1 MKLFNTLIAGG
12 LLTLSFLVIT
22 GATKAQIFQEKV
34 AENAVK
40 EWQNF
45 HNPPIVV
52 RAKADTEIRRDTGT
66 AERPLEYAQCN
77 IVNRYWR
84 SVQTPPRGDFCRLPQ
99 IADKNQGGW
108 DNYPWSAAFISFIMK
123 QSGAGD
129 QFKYSVRHATYIVD
143 AVRNRDNPNASFR
156 GYPAVKIKDYPIDP
170 IRPSVG
176 DLICAPR
183 GKNAGLTYPQIIDQG
198 DFESHCDI
206 VVAKNNNQLEV
217 IGGNVGD
224 SVAKT
229 IVSLDDQGHI
239 KVTKPDFRPW
249 FVVIKNN
256 LR

>member
-99 IADKNQGGW
+99 IANKNQGGW
-108 DNYPWSAAFISFIMK
+108 DNYPWSAAFISFIME

-143 AVRNRDNPNASFR
+143 TVRNRDNPHASFR
-156 GYPAVKIKDYPIDP
+156 GYPIDW

-198 DFESHCDI
+198 DFESPCDI

-229 IVSLDDQGHI
+229 IVSLDAQGHI

>member
-12 LLTLSFLVIT
+12 LLTISFLVIPV
-22 GATKAQIFQEKV
+22 ATKAQTFQEKV

-52 RAKADTEIRRDTGT
+52 RTKADTEIRRDTGT
-66 AERPLEYAQCN
+66 TERPLEYAQCN

-84 SVQTPPRGDFCRLPQ
+84 SVKTPPRGDFCRLPR
-99 IADKNQGGW
+99 IADETRGGW
-108 DNYPWSAAFISFIMK
+108 DKYPWSAAFISFIMK

-129 QFKYSVRHATYIVD
+129 QFKYSVLHATYIVD
-143 AVRNRDNPNASFR
+143 AVKNRDNPNASFR
-156 GYPAVKIKDYPIDP
+156 GYPIDW

-183 GKNAGLTYPQIIDQG
+183 GKNAADVTYQKIAKRDKG
-198 DFESHCDI
+198 DFKSHCDI

-229 IVSLDDQGHI
+229 IVSLDAQGHI

>member
-12 LLTLSFLVIT
+12 LLTISFLVIT
-22 GATKAQIFQEKV
+22 GATKAHIFQEKV

-40 EWQNF
+40 EWRNF

-84 SVQTPPRGDFCRLPQ
+84 SVKTPPRGDFCRLPR

-123 QSGAGD
+123 QSRAGD

-143 AVRNRDNPNASFR
+143 AVKNRDNPNASFR
-156 GYPAVKIKDYPIDP
+156 GYPIDW

-183 GKNAGLTYPQIIDQG
+183 GENAGLTYWKIIDQG